1 MSFSPE
7 LSNSIVFEYHDI
19 LNENQLPTVNII
31 IAKDILSFLS
41 PQDGAG
47 LLREFSEKLTPE
59 GVLIVGDN
67 ERIPGAGWAVHEAS
81 GIRWYTKTA

>member
-1 MSFSPE
+1 MRFNADFLLVSAK
-7 LSNSIVFEYHDI
+7 
-19 LNENQLPTVNII
+19 LPTII